1 MKRKYMILIVLFL
14 LVPCGVKADLCEVKQ
29 ANTKYKFCL
38 KTDARSCFETETDF
52 PDNLADYNITET
64 RYCKNSGYELRDN
77 LCVQK
82 ENCDS
87 SLKPDANSVN
97 VELTTKSGV
106 CNADAELNKDFRLE
120 LKVGQYASCEGP
132 VDLVCKATVSIDSNY
147 KFYFNDYES
156 GQPIKSLVD
165 SSKKT
170 QYAVGTGTTFDVI
183 YGSNIKYTVKYDQE
197 VIRYT
202 TTGWST
208 CQSCNTECSPDPNPK
223 PDIPKTCSNKTN
235 VSASQMGCTTTCT
248 DYPCCKSTGYGEI
261 DCREKMQI
269 SVDAIEAS
277 SPYVKVKYVNTET
290 PTSKGNE
297 KQYMG
302 VLKDSGT
309 KSDNSNKSA
318 MQSFLFNP
326 PSAFINLKTGQILYK
341 GINYNGQNT
350 NSWKEVTPGY
360 YIPTNA
366 IPLQN
371 SVVSTEIGGTA
382 YIIKVNGNEYRK
394 IDVTGKLDCDFTTK
408 ISGCPYQSCG
418 DATCNPETD
427 QYKCCRNSNYLKKH
441 PDYYV
446 KSCGGQEDYVY
457 RQIDLMDPFPKR
469 IAGENWHEWISKEE
483 NVKKLKESFEG
494 EPNYTFELT
503 NNMISRIREYNTN
516 KSNSYTLWNE
526 MNDDGSS
533 NFLKDGTASSI
544 SIGNNLKINS
554 NYYSIGCGPSNE
566 TRYEWCK

>member
-1 MKRKYMILIVLFL
+1 M
-14 LVPCGVKADLCEVKQ
+14 
-29 ANTKYKFCL
+29 
-38 KTDARSCFETETDF
+38 
-52 PDNLADYNITET
+52 
-64 RYCKNSGYELRDN
+64 
-77 LCVQK
+77 
-82 ENCDS
+82 
-87 SLKPDANSVN
+87 
-97 VELTTKSGV
+97 
-106 CNADAELNKDFRLE
+106 
-120 LKVGQYASCEGP
+120 
-132 VDLVCKATVSIDSNY
+132 
-147 KFYFNDYES
+147 
-156 GQPIKSLVD
+156 
-165 SSKKT
+165 
-170 QYAVGTGTTFDVI
+170 GTGTTFDVI

-208 CQSCNTECSPDPNPK
+208 CQSCNTECSPDPNPQ
-223 PDIPKTCSNKTN
+223 PEIPKTCSNKTN

-248 DYPCCKSTGYGEI
+248 DYPCCESTGYGEI

-277 SPYVKVKYVNTET
+277 SPYVKVKYVNAET

-394 IDVTGKLDCDFTTK
+394 IDVTGKLACDFTTK

-427 QYKCCRNSNYLKKH
+427 QYKCCRNSNYLQKH

-469 IAGENWHEWISKEE
+469 SAGENWHEWISKEE

-554 NYYSIGCGPSNE
+554 NYYSLGCGPSNE